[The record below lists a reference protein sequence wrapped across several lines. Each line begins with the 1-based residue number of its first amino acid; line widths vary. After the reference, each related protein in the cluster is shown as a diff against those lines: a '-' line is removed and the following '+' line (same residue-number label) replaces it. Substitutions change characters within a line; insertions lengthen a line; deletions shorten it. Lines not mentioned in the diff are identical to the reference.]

1 MRKLLILIQHQHFAS
16 IDFLQDDVAVI
27 IGTMVI
33 TPLIGQ
39 LLTWRSSA
47 DSLYQELRT
56 LYLSKMFFTCSTFSL
71 SGTTTI
77 ISPIKHNKTFFK
89 K

>member
-1 MRKLLILIQHQHFAS
+1 MRKFLILIQHQHFAS

-39 LLTWRSSA
+39 IVDLA
-47 DSLYQELRT
+47 I
-56 LYLSKMFFTCSTFSL
+56 FS
-71 SGTTTI
+71 
-77 ISPIKHNKTFFK
+77 
-89 K
+89 